1 MRFTLATK
9 FTGII
14 VGVVALAVLSSI
26 AALLSTWEIG
36 NLMRNTIGE
45 SLPSIEV
52 AQELQLTLCEPRGL
66 IVSYILDGGNRMWL
80 EELQDRKRRFNEEMT
95 KARVMA
101 HTPEE
106 KQSLVELETAYRVYD
121 AKRDEALA
129 WYDKGETEKSKAILF
144 AEVNERYMQAHD
156 LCDSFIDAT
165 NRHVAARLAASG
177 DRVRQ
182 VSWIVGTCV
191 GLTIGLGV
199 VLLWL
204 LFRGI
209 LVPLRQMA
217 TDARV
222 FAGNDSTSVTEEA
235 WNELRA
241 VGDHLRFLMLNVA
254 TARSNLEHNRRQLT
268 HAEERLASVGKLAAC
283 VAHEIRNPLCAITM
297 CLNSLRKAVT
307 TDAEADGVCE
317 MALEEIT
324 RLDNIIKQFL
334 EFSRP
339 PQLRIQRQDVA
350 AIIEKTVR
358 LLRLP
363 MEEKA
368 IRLTCGDASSLP
380 PIMADDEQ
388 LKQVLVNILKNST
401 EATPEGGAIQVT
413 IYEEVA
419 PDSRSNVVIRIQDS
433 GPGIPAEMRERIFE
447 PFFTTKQTGTGLGLC
462 IAARILAQHGG
473 QLTLESSSEQG
484 TVFTARI
491 PAVRSEADKDSCN

>member
-1 MRFTLATK
+1 
-9 FTGII
+9 
-14 VGVVALAVLSSI
+14 
-26 AALLSTWEIG
+26 
-36 NLMRNTIGE
+36 
-45 SLPSIEV
+45 
-52 AQELQLTLCEPRGL
+52 
-66 IVSYILDGGNRMWL
+66 
-80 EELQDRKRRFNEEMT
+80 
-95 KARVMA
+95 
-101 HTPEE
+101 
-106 KQSLVELETAYRVYD
+106 
-121 AKRDEALA
+121 
-129 WYDKGETEKSKAILF
+129 
-144 AEVNERYMQAHD
+144 
-156 LCDSFIDAT
+156 
-165 NRHVAARLAASG
+165 
-177 DRVRQ
+177 
-182 VSWIVGTCV
+182 
-191 GLTIGLGV
+191 
-199 VLLWL
+199 
-204 LFRGI
+204 
-209 LVPLRQMA
+209 
-217 TDARV
+217 
-222 FAGNDSTSVTEEA
+222 
-235 WNELRA
+235 
-241 VGDHLRFLMLNVA
+241 
-254 TARSNLEHNRRQLT
+254 
-268 HAEERLASVGKLAAC
+268 
-283 VAHEIRNPLCAITM
+283 M